1 MDLKR
6 IIIFIFA
13 GSLLGS
19 CGQTFNSNTQDYLL
33 LPSNYCSDQSNTLLC
48 EANEVI
54 QTKCTS
60 CHDNSHDTWGA
71 YSTNAAWIK
80 SGLIIAGNPAGSNL
94 VTRLKTYGTGLTNM
108 PKDAAALTQEEYNKI
123 EAWINSL

>member
-6 IIIFIFA
+6 IALLFFA

-19 CGQTFNSNTQDYLL
+19 CGQTFNSNTTDYLL

-54 QTKCTS
+54 QTNCTS
-60 CHDNSHDTWGA
+60 CHEQYHDEWGA
-71 YSTNAAWIK
+71 YSTNSAWLG
-80 SGLIIAGNPAGSNL
+80 SGLVVAGNPAGSDL
-94 VTRLKTYGTGLTNM
+94 VIRLKNYGTGLTNM
-108 PKDAAALTQEEYNKI
+108 PKDAAALSQEEYDKI